1 MEALTQRVARRDVLE
16 PEVDPGLVP
25 GDPARPQPVNQNARP
40 VIGVRKFTLTPVAS
54 RISAVLTGEQHALI
68 GPLMEGL
75 HSDLLPR
82 AELASDTFGVRLH
95 SLDSAI
101 ERALRDWERDE
112 TLRAR

>member
-1 MEALTQRVARRDVLE
+1 LL
-16 PEVDPGLVP
+16 
-25 GDPARPQPVNQNARP
+25 NRP
-40 VIGVRKFTLTPVAS
+40 VIGLPRFTLTPVAS

-82 AELASDTFGVRLH
+82 AELAADTFGVRLH